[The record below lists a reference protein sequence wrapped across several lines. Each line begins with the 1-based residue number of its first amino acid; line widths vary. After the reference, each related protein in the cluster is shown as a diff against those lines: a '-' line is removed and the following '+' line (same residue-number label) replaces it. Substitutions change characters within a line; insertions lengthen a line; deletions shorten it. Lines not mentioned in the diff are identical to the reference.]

1 MGVVAAP
8 ASNTGHQSTHR
19 QQKDKRDKRRACTNS
34 VFDKQQRSTAIAAR
48 LLAYVASFLKTKL
61 ASAVAHGD
69 GSHLPRQAAV
79 TLTAASGIGVT
90 SAQKEIRIYA
100 KCVSGEDMEER
111 RQRTAFQDWT
121 HQQLRGRGRRVAVC
135 WSGRR
140 IGHEC
145 ALPWQAEGAREHAGR
160 ELRPWLT
167 HNEK

>member
-1 MGVVAAP
+1 MWVVAAP

-69 GSHLPRQAAV
+69 GSHLPRQAAA

-90 SAQKEIRIYA
+90 SAQKEIRMYA